1 MKSQFRSKYLLTIA
15 FVAGMSIMAMEIGAS
30 RLIAPFFGTSLFVWT
45 NVIGVVMIA
54 LSIGYYIGGK
64 LADKKPE
71 LKMLLWLLCIA
82 GLMFAFVPFAAAPLA
97 IVIKLAIFETA
108 SASTMIMLGSFL
120 LILILFAM
128 PLLLLGMVSPY
139 VIKLYA
145 DDEAHLG
152 EQAGSIFAL
161 STVGSILGTFLPTLW
176 LIPTVGTRWTIL
188 IFALI
193 LIVVSGVGLYRDK
206 RYILL
211 VIVFAIFGSFS
222 MLEPVSARSIYRGES
237 VYQYIEVI
245 EDDDDR
251 RMLLFNEGLGVQS
264 VFDPEDIFLGMYYDY
279 YLPLPELFEDEVNV
293 GIIGLAGGSL
303 SRAFTSIY
311 GDRVAIDGVEID
323 KKVIEVAREYFELDQ
338 PSLTVFNEDGRLFV
352 ERKQSAYDLLIIDAY
367 TQQLY
372 IPFTMTTQEFWRDAE
387 LALKD
392 GGVVALNMNA
402 TSLEA
407 PLLSAISNTVSSV
420 FSHTYVVPLTHNASW
435 NYIVL
440 ASNGPINLELLHEL
454 ELEEPLNTYANVLSS
469 QAVEF
474 VHDPEQLVLTDDRAP
489 IELMTEEMIIDYY
502 FEH

>member
-1 MKSQFRSKYLLTIA
+1 
-15 FVAGMSIMAMEIGAS
+15 MSIMAMEIGAS

-54 LSIGYYIGGK
+54 LSIGYYVGGR

-97 IVIKLAIFETA
+97 IVIKLALFEAA

-120 LILILFAM
+120 LILTLFAM

-145 DDEAHLG
+145 DDEVHLG

-193 LIVVSGVGLYRDK
+193 LILISGVGLYKDK
-206 RYILL
+206 RYLL
-211 VIVFAIFGSFS
+211 IVFVFAIFGSFS
-222 MLEPVSARSIYRGES
+222 MLEPVSAQSIYRGES
-237 VYQYIEVI
+237 VYQFIEVI
-245 EDDDDR
+245 QDEDER
-251 RMLLFNEGLGVQS
+251 LLIFNEGLGIQS
-264 VFDPEDIFLGMYYDY
+264 IYNADEIFLGIYYDY
-279 YLPLPELFEDEVNV
+279 YIPLPELFKKDQVDI

-303 SRAFTSIY
+303 SRAFTQIY
-311 GDRVAIDGVEID
+311 GDDVAIDGVEID
-323 KKVIEVAREYFELDQ
+323 KKVVAVAREFFELDQ

-352 ERKQSAYDLLIIDAY
+352 ERKVDAYDLLIIDAY

-372 IPFTMTTQEFWRDAE
+372 VPFTMTTQEFWRDAE
-387 LALKD
+387 RALKD
-392 GGVVALNMNA
+392 GGVVTLNMNA
-402 TSLEA
+402 TSSDA
-407 PLLSAISNTVSSV
+407 PLLSAVSNTVSSV
-420 FSHTYVVPLTHNASW
+420 FDHTYVVPLTHNASW

-440 ASNGPINLELLHEL
+440 ASNEPIDLASLVEL

-474 VHDPEQLVLTDDRAP
+474 IHDPEQLVLTDDRAP